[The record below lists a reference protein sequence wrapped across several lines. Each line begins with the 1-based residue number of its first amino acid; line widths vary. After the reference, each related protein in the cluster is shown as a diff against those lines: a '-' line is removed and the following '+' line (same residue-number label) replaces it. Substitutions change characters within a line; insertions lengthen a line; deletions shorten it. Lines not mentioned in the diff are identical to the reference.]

1 MYWWII
7 NSCIWW
13 RIIFHVGTTNTKAL
27 MSKVKACVI
36 CHWKALVKIP
46 AKSIVKHTDYI
57 TISSVC
63 VINSSHRAKH
73 PIFSSI
79 IFQKLRR
86 SFDNV
91 DSEGVSR
98 IFKDSS
104 KHLDLKRKKKTIPYC
119 AWKKKDHYFSG
130 SEALLPLFWQTEDR
144 ILRHSHNINVI
155 FLSYVWDHNNKN
167 TGRDTKGTNWG

>member
-13 RIIFHVGTTNTKAL
+13 RIIFHVETTNTKAL

-46 AKSIVKHTDYI
+46 AKSVVKHTDYI

-86 SFDNV
+86 SFDNI
-91 DSEGVSR
+91 DSEAVSR
-98 IFKDSS
+98 IFKHSS
-104 KHLDLKRKKKTIPYC
+104 NHLDLKRQKTKQSHIVHEKKIIISQVVKL
-119 AWKKKDHYFSG
+119 YFHNFGKPRTG
-130 SEALLPLFWQTEDR
+130 SCVTH
-144 ILRHSHNINVI
+144 II
-155 FLSYVWDHNNKN
+155 
-167 TGRDTKGTNWG
+167 

>member
-13 RIIFHVGTTNTKAL
+13 RIIFHVETTNTKAL

-46 AKSIVKHTDYI
+46 AKSAVKHTDYI

-86 SFDNV
+86 SFDNI
-91 DSEGVSR
+91 DSEAVSR
-98 IFKDSS
+98 IFKHSS
-104 KHLDLKRKKKTIPYC
+104 NHLDLKRKAKQNNPILC
-119 AWKKKDHYFSG
+119 MKKKIIISQVVKLYFHNLGKPRTG
-130 SEALLPLFWQTEDR
+130 SCITH
-144 ILRHSHNINVI
+144 II
-155 FLSYVWDHNNKN
+155 
-167 TGRDTKGTNWG
+167 

>member
-1 MYWWII
+1 
-7 NSCIWW
+7 
-13 RIIFHVGTTNTKAL
+13 

-86 SFDNV
+86 SFDNI

-104 KHLDLKRKKKTIPYC
+104 KHLDLKRKKKTQSHIVHE
-119 AWKKKDHYFSG
+119 KKKTIISQVVKLYFHYSG
-130 SEALLPLFWQTEDR
+130 KPR
-144 ILRHSHNINVI
+144 IGSCVTHII
-155 FLSYVWDHNNKN
+155 
-167 TGRDTKGTNWG
+167 

>member
-79 IFQKLRR
+79 IFQKPRR

-91 DSEGVSR
+91 DSEAVSR

-104 KHLDLKRKKKTIPYC
+104 KHLDLKRKKKQSHIVHE
-119 AWKKKDHYFSG
+119 KKKTIISQVVKLYFHYSG
-130 SEALLPLFWQTEDR
+130 KPR
-144 ILRHSHNINVI
+144 IGSL
-155 FLSYVWDHNNKN
+155 
-167 TGRDTKGTNWG
+167 T